1 MGILTSNTR
10 IKAAASAAVGGDL
23 KQKLK
28 TDKKFNSLRTYS
40 WMLEIV
46 TYDGSI
52 KAAEKATLDKF
63 REMNDISQEEHEHI
77 IHRIG
82 WTMEEYDR
90 GLRHT
95 ESYMEM
101 MRNWYLL
108 NLTTRYT
115 TDALGEA
122 G

>member
-63 REMNDISQEEHEHI
+63 REMNDISQEEYE
-77 IHRIG
+77 
-82 WTMEEYDR
+82 R

-115 TDALGEA
+115 TDA
-122 G
+122 